1 MAAMHSDLHIHLGRD
16 RAAERPRH
24 NHGRAG
30 IPLRAETSDPTIAL
44 RLAHDDEQGEIT
56 RLAVLHEAAA
66 PSGEVL
72 LGLVDGKPVAAL
84 SLTDGSV
91 VADPFARSGE
101 VVELLRLRADRL
113 GAPRPR
119 TARVRFA
126 GRSRLAA

>member
-1 MAAMHSDLHIHLGRD
+1 MHAMHSDLHIHLGRD
-16 RAAERPRH
+16 RAAERARH
-24 NHGRAG
+24 SH
-30 IPLRAETSDPTIAL
+30 IPIPVESADPTIAL
-44 RLAHDDEQGEIT
+44 RLAHAGEQGEIS
-56 RLAVLHEAAA
+56 RLAGLHEAAA

-113 GAPRPR
+113 GAPRAR
-119 TARVRFA
+119 TTRGRFA
-126 GRSRLAA
+126 ARSRLAA

>member
-1 MAAMHSDLHIHLGRD
+1 MTAMHSDLHIHLGRD
-16 RAAERPRH
+16 RAAARPRTT
-24 NHGRAG
+24 RV
-30 IPLRAETSDPTIAL
+30 PMTVRSPDPTIAL
-44 RLAHDDEQGEIT
+44 RLAHTDERGEIS
-56 RLAVLHEAAA
+56 RLAGLHEAPA

-72 LGLVDGKPVAAL
+72 LGLVDGTPVAAL

-119 TARVRFA
+119 TARGRFA
-126 GRSRLAA
+126 RSRLAA

>member
-1 MAAMHSDLHIHLGRD
+1 MHAMHSDLHIHLGRD
-16 RAAERPRH
+16 RAS
-24 NHGRAG
+24 AG
-30 IPLRAETSDPTIAL
+30 SRRNRIPTPARAETSDPTIAL
-44 RLAHDDEQGEIT
+44 RLAHADEQGEIT
-56 RLAVLHEAAA
+56 RLAVLHEAPA

-91 VADPFARSGE
+91 VADPFSRSGE

-119 TARVRFA
+119 ATRGRFA
-126 GRSRLAA
+126 ARSRLAA